1 MLRTNF
7 TFLKRRLENRV
18 PEMES
23 YLNQFL
29 KPEEILRV
37 VMIPDPGTKTDR
49 ILRYVSQRNERER
62 ESFLKRLIENNYLT
76 EKDLQGSII
85 NYVLVIFL

>member
-7 TFLKRRLENRV
+7 TFLKRRLKNRV
-18 PEMES
+18 PEMET

-29 KPEEILRV
+29 KPDEILRV

-49 ILRYVSQRNERER
+49 ILRYVSHRNEREC
-62 ESFLKRLIENNYLT
+62 ESFMKRLIEKKYLT

>member
-18 PEMES
+18 PEMET

-62 ESFLKRLIENNYLT
+62 ESFIKRLIEKNYLT

-85 NYVLVIFL
+85 NYVLVIFQ

>member
-1 MLRTNF
+1 
-7 TFLKRRLENRV
+7 
-18 PEMES
+18 MET

-37 VMIPDPGTKTDR
+37 VIIPDPGRKIDT

-62 ESFLKRLIENNYLT
+62 ESFMKHLIEKNYLT